1 MNDRCDT
8 IIKKLIINIIIYYED
23 IENTSVVFELLNID
37 NVPIYIYSNNTR
49 NIKGK
54 KKKKIIITFLNL
66 DIYDNLILQVKY
78 LGM

>member
-23 IENTSVVFELLNID
+23 IENTCVVFELLNID

-54 KKKKIIITFLNL
+54 KKKNHHHFFKFR
-66 DIYDNLILQVKY
+66 Y
-78 LGM
+78 L

>member
-23 IENTSVVFELLNID
+23 IENTSLVFELLNID

-54 KKKKIIITFLNL
+54 KKSSTFFKFRYYFMIT
-66 DIYDNLILQVKY
+66 
-78 LGM
+78 

>member
-8 IIKKLIINIIIYYED
+8 IIKKLTINIIIYYED

-54 KKKKIIITFLNL
+54 KKKKSSSLF
-66 DIYDNLILQVKY
+66 
-78 LGM
+78 